1 MTTTQFEKFGQKIKC
16 LVKDHSTNIS
26 EQFLSKYPQWDS
38 KKVSPFHFSNYKSM
52 ETFSCYSNK
61 STLAI
66 SIKNNMSQLMT
77 KPTKWPCPQRRLRS
91 AWASVQSDQ
100 SLRCALNGKL
110 RTQSVFMRTAKT
122 LIRLGWC
129 PGWPESLLGAHS
141 HYRFCHVAAHIL
153 SVEANALNNSAKS
166 RLYPHYGVW
175 GVDF

>member
-1 MTTTQFEKFGQKIKC
+1 MFGKN
-16 LVKDHSTNIS
+16 HSTNIS

-38 KKVSPFHFSNYKSM
+38 KKVSLFHFSHYKSM

-77 KPTKWPCPQRRLRS
+77 KPTKWPCPQQRLRS
-91 AWASVQSDQ
+91 AWASAQSDQ

-122 LIRLGWC
+122 LIRLGGC
-129 PGWPESLLGAHS
+129 PGWPEFFAGGTLTLLS
-141 HYRFCHVAAHIL
+141 CHVAAHIL

-166 RLYPHYGVW
+166 RLYPPYGFW